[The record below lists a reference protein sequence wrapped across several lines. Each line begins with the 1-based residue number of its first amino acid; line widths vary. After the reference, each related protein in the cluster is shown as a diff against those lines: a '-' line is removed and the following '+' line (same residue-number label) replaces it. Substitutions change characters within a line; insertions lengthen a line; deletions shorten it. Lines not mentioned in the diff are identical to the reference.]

1 MSNFWPN
8 REAPKGFSI
17 ETLAKKY
24 RQRLNKSKNSSL
36 EININ
41 SPFMNSNPK
50 DYTFLRSKESS
61 IHWANRDFRDDYNVA

>member
-24 RQRLNKSKNSSL
+24 RQRLNKSMASSL
-36 EININ
+36 ENKTNSSFINT
-41 SPFMNSNPK
+41 NPK
-50 DYTFLRSKESS
+50 DVTFLRSKESS
-61 IHWANRDFRDDYNVA
+61 RHWANRDFREDYNVA